1 MALITR
7 AKFEAQKLLK
17 EIGVEDITDIPMDY
31 LAAGLGATF
40 IEEPLKYCDGRI
52 SFSKN
57 RSLIKINSA
66 IEFPERKRFIA
77 AHEIGHHR
85 LHRNMDL
92 PPDTS
97 LTLNIIE
104 GAEKHLKTGRQE
116 VEANQ
121 FAGELLMP
129 TQAFLKMV
137 KHKKFSPGLLRVI
150 AEYFKTSLTA
160 SAFKFVDAGL
170 HPVCLVMIE
179 NGLIK
184 YFKKSE
190 ILKGWMGEITR
201 LAPPPQ
207 SVATEYINNNYGF
220 LYSDEEKAQSIKKS
234 VWFEVKSWEEDDDY
248 YEYCI
253 PFRRY
258 KTVLSIIWPQ

>member
-1 MALITR
+1 MALISK
-7 AKFEAQKLLK
+7 AKFEAQKLLR

-31 LAAGLGATF
+31 LAAGIGATL

-57 RSLIKINSA
+57 RSLIKINST

-97 LTLNIIE
+97 FTLNVIE
-104 GAEKHLKTGRQE
+104 GAEKHLKTGKQE

-129 TQAFLKMV
+129 SSVFLRMV
-137 KHKKFSPGLLRVI
+137 NGKTFSPYLL
-150 AEYFKTSLTA
+150 K
-160 SAFKFVDAGL
+160 
-170 HPVCLVMIE
+170 
-179 NGLIK
+179 
-184 YFKKSE
+184 E
-190 ILKGWMGEITR
+190 I
-201 LAPPPQ
+201 
-207 SVATEYINNNYGF
+207 
-220 LYSDEEKAQSIKKS
+220 
-234 VWFEVKSWEEDDDY
+234 
-248 YEYCI
+248 
-253 PFRRY
+253 
-258 KTVLSIIWPQ
+258 